1 MNILSAAILAIIQG
15 LTEFLPVSSSGHLVL
30 GEALLGS
37 HVFKDSIAFELV
49 VHLGTFL
56 AVLVIFWNDIINL
69 LGTFFSHLFSPGMW
83 QHEYQHNS
91 EFKLSV
97 LMLIAMLPAGIVG
110 LLLRDQISDLFS
122 NPARVSIALLVT
134 GAMLLST
141 KFYKKSDQAI
151 DFKRALL
158 IGLAQAFALVPGI
171 SRSGSTITMALA
183 LGVKQEQAA
192 RFSFIMVLPL
202 IVAATM
208 LEFIDLLQ
216 VGISADEGL
225 ILIVGLIVSFIV
237 GYVSL
242 RWLLQLL
249 KQGKFHYFAW
259 YCFSLAIFGIIY
271 F

>member
-1 MNILSAAILAIIQG
+1 MNVYSAAILAVIQG

-37 HVFKDSIAFELV
+37 NAFGNSIAFELV

-56 AVLVIFWNDIINL
+56 AVVVIFWGDIIALSRVFFPRL
-69 LGTFFSHLFSPGMW
+69 LKPSQW
-83 QHEYQHNS
+83 QTEYTQNS
-91 EFKLSV
+91 EFRLTV
-97 LMLIAMLPAGIVG
+97 LMVLAMLPAGFIG

-122 NPARVSIALLVT
+122 NPSKVSMALLVT
-134 GAMLLST
+134 GSMLFAT
-141 KFYKKSDQAI
+141 KFFKKSDQPI
-151 DFKRALL
+151 NFKRALL
-158 IGLAQAFALVPGI
+158 IGFAQALALVPGI

-202 IVAATM
+202 IVAATV
-208 LEFIDLLQ
+208 LEFNDLLK
-216 VGISADEGL
+216 VGISFDESV
-225 ILIVGLIVSFIV
+225 ILIVGLVVSFIV

-242 RWLLQLL
+242 KWLLQLL
-249 KQGKFHYFAW
+249 KQGRFHYFAW
-259 YCFSLAIFGIIY
+259 YCFSIAGLGLIY

>member
-1 MNILSAAILAIIQG
+1 MNLLSAAILAVIQG

-30 GEALLGS
+30 GEALLGT
-37 HVFKDSIAFELV
+37 HAFKDSIAFELV

-56 AVLVIFWNDIINL
+56 AVLVIFWSDIVNL
-69 LGTFFSHLFSPGMW
+69 LKLFFSRLLSPGQW
-83 QHEYQHNS
+83 QNEYQQNS
-91 EFKLSV
+91 EFRLSV
-97 LMLIAMLPAGIVG
+97 LMIVAMLPAGFVG

-134 GAMLLST
+134 GAMLIST
-141 KFYKKSDQAI
+141 KFYKKSDQPI
-151 DFKRALL
+151 NLKRALL
-158 IGLAQAFALVPGI
+158 IGFAQALALVPGI

-202 IVAATM
+202 IVAATV
-208 LEFIDLLQ
+208 LEFKDLLE

-225 ILIVGLIVSFIV
+225 VLLVGLIVSFMV
-237 GYVSL
+237 GFFSL
-242 RWLLQLL
+242 KWLLQLL
-249 KQGKFHYFAW
+249 RQGKFHYFAW
-259 YCFSLAIFGIIY
+259 YCFTIAGFGIFY